1 MTEILCPLTKIAII
15 NPVTAVDGFTYER
28 NAILKYIRKFH
39 KSPISGEPLELTSLS
54 LCSSND
60 VTVENDP
67 DDCLDIIRN
76 EVSECLKL
84 KKQFGNFEIVPSN
97 LHIFLKKDPNCVG
110 NKWSLHIESANTDD
124 ISDSLKK
131 NIQYNSTAMYFYIN
145 GDNTIYTGKKIHN
158 HLSVSGSFKINKIYE
173 STKKIIIKRYS
184 SFVKELAVQNWLDNL
199 TADEILSIPL
209 RCILGL
215 DQTNKNILK
224 NKTDAYV
231 FNHLNKDQ
239 NMVFTYDYFK
249 SLEII
254 EGPPGTGKTT
264 VITSLIDFI
273 EMNISSYN
281 TNHFTIVLSE
291 KNRGID
297 AVCERLSC
305 HQYDKIL
312 GFGSYNMGNST
323 KRYELDNKILSH
335 TILQNWHNDIA
346 NIEKECE
353 QKIRKF
359 KRLVFNIFPKK
370 IYKEINWKNIDYFKD
385 RLLNCGVHIHTSKK
399 QKIDTVLHEL
409 TGLIEKHKL
418 LIGQKV
424 SKFEEAKDDI
434 HNKCRIV
441 LVTFGSLHQVSNF
454 FKERGSDLT
463 ISIIIDESST
473 LLSWQ
478 GFYLDHFINDI
489 GATLIN
495 MILVGDSKQLPPYW
509 PDNEN
514 PNIEKKSFLDMAK
527 EKCEFIS
534 LTQQYRLPK
543 QIMSILN
550 KEYYKHNPLTLGNE
564 NRSKGEINW
573 IHSNGVENMEINELE
588 ANNMIRF
595 ISRLYK
601 NNSIMIISPYKAQC
615 DLLTHMCSLFSKEIK
630 VMTLD
635 SVQGNESDIVFISL
649 VKTTP
654 TSFLTKKRTCVMISR
669 ARNKLF
675 IFGNRQK
682 SLSSNNGSLRR
693 LARFSGLNK

>member
-1 MTEILCPLTKIAII
+1 MNEILCPLTKIAII

-28 NAILKYIRKFH
+28 DAILKYIRKFH
-39 KSPISGEPLELTSLS
+39 KSPITGESLELTSLS
-54 LCSSND
+54 LCNPND
-60 VTVENDP
+60 FIIQNDP
-67 DDCLDIIRN
+67 DDCLDIIRT
-76 EVSECLKL
+76 EVSQCLKL
-84 KKQFGNFEIVPSN
+84 KKQFPNFEIVPSN
-97 LHIFLKKDPNCVG
+97 LHMFLKKDIDCVG
-110 NKWSLHIESANTDD
+110 NKWSLHIESANTEH

-131 NIQYNSTAMYFYIN
+131 NIQYNSSAMYFYIN
-145 GDNTIYTGKKIHN
+145 GDNTIYTARKSHN
-158 HLSVSGSFKINKIYE
+158 HLLISGSFKINKIYE

-184 SFVKELAVQNWLDNL
+184 SFVKELAVQNWLDNII
-199 TADEILSIPL
+199 AEEIISIPL

-224 NKTDAYV
+224 NKTDAHV
-231 FNHLNKDQ
+231 FNHLNEDQ

-297 AVCERLSC
+297 AVCERLSS
-305 HQYDKIL
+305 HQYDKII
-312 GFGSYNMGNST
+312 GFGSYNMGDTT
-323 KRYELDNKILSH
+323 KKYEMENKIISH
-335 TILQNWHNDIA
+335 NIIQKWHTDIT
-346 NIEKECE
+346 NIEKACE

-370 IYKEINWKNIDYFKD
+370 IYKEINWKNIEFFKD
-385 RLLNCGVHIHTSKK
+385 RLINSGIHIHTSKK
-399 QKIDTVLHEL
+399 QKIDVVLQEL
-409 TGLIEKHKL
+409 TALIEKHNL
-418 LIGQKV
+418 LICQKIA
-424 SKFEEAKDDI
+424 KFKEAKDDI
-434 HNKCRIV
+434 QEKCRII
-441 LVTFGSLHQVSNF
+441 LVTFGSLHQVSHF
-454 FKERGSDLT
+454 FKERGSNLS

-478 GFYLDHFINDI
+478 GFYLDHFINSI

-495 MILVGDSKQLPPYW
+495 MILVGDSNQLPPYW
-509 PDNEN
+509 PDNTN
-514 PNIEKKSFLDMAK
+514 PNIEKASFLDMAK

-534 LTQQYRLPK
+534 LKKQYRLPK
-543 QIMSILN
+543 QLMAILN
-550 KEYYKHNPLTLGNE
+550 KEYYKKNPLTLGDE

-573 IHSNGVENMEINELE
+573 IHSNGVENIEINELE
-588 ANNMIRF
+588 ANNIIRF

-615 DLLTHMCSLFSKEIK
+615 DLLTQKCSIFSKVT

-649 VKTTP
+649 VKAIP

-675 IFGNRQK
+675 IFGNRQN
-682 SLSSNNGSLRR
+682 SLCSNNGSLRR
-693 LARFSGLNK
+693 LARFSGLHK